1 MMLKK
6 TKYQKDNFYVWR
18 FFCKHILHSKRSV
31 FCISNVLCLR
41 GIYKDCVCREYTKI
55 VFAGNIQRLGKWLID
70 MRTAHWECLGLG
82 FMQRGLAPAALMRCC
97 WPLLCCFCA
106 FVHALCALH
115 HTDVQLLSLTRT
127 KVCTEQH
134 SDQLLH
140 IHWHTCTHTHVHAAH
155 WPIGGG
161 ERSPN
166 NRSPALQSRSSSH
179 AQKHTYMCTHSFL
192 YWLCIVPVLCGVMF
206 FFFCIVRICIL
217 SIVHCSHY
225 CAHCVLCSARQC
237 VQSVGRRG
245 FMSGYEG
252 SEFQTRLLPPPDTSS
267 NKKVRYFVLA

>member
-18 FFCKHILHSKRSV
+18 FFCKHILHSKHSV
-31 FCISNVLCLR
+31 FCISNELCLRGIYKDCVFREYTKIVFAGNIQRLCLR
-41 GIYKDCVCREYTKI
+41 GIYKDCVCGKYTKI

-155 WPIGGG
+155 
-161 ERSPN
+161 
-166 NRSPALQSRSSSH
+166 
-179 AQKHTYMCTHSFL
+179 
-192 YWLCIVPVLCGVMF
+192 
-206 FFFCIVRICIL
+206 
-217 SIVHCSHY
+217 
-225 CAHCVLCSARQC
+225 
-237 VQSVGRRG
+237 
-245 FMSGYEG
+245 
-252 SEFQTRLLPPPDTSS
+252 
-267 NKKVRYFVLA
+267 

>member
-31 FCISNVLCLR
+31 FCISNELCLQGIYKDSVCREYTKIVFAGNIQRLCLR
-41 GIYKDCVCREYTKI
+41 GIYKDCVCRKYTKI
-55 VFAGNIQRLGKWLID
+55 GFAGNIQRLGKWLID

-140 IHWHTCTHTHVHAAH
+140 IHWQTRTHTHVHAAH

-179 AQKHTYMCTHSFL
+179 AQKHTYMCTPSFL
-192 YWLCIVPVLCGVMF
+192 YWLCIVPVLCGVMCS
-206 FFFCIVRICIL
+206 FCNVRIL
-217 SIVHCSHY
+217 HSVFRALFTLL
-225 CAHCVLCSARQC
+225 CALCP
-237 VQSVGRRG
+237 V
-245 FMSGYEG
+245 
-252 SEFQTRLLPPPDTSS
+252 
-267 NKKVRYFVLA
+267 